1 MAVNMKLGVDLGSF
15 NSGINQAKAQ
25 LKTFDAALKSAES
38 QFKATGDAESAL
50 TTKMSALSSK
60 LSTQKRIVDDYRR
73 ALETMTKNNVDPLSN
88 AYQKMQKEMLLAE
101 AAMYDTQAALN
112 ELNSSEQ
119 QAAVSAD
126 QLTKSVNG
134 IGKKMS
140 LDQVISGINKITDGL
155 ENAAKKAVNF
165 GATLFRE
172 IMEQAG
178 EADDIL
184 TKSIE
189 YGYTPER
196 YQAMTKL
203 AATWAETSVEA
214 IVKARERVQNNIG
227 DITDVLLGI
236 GVDPYKNKKKI
247 LGTDRYTGELK
258 DWEDVFWEAGDAL
271 LHLGRGYEQTQ
282 KAQDI
287 FGRKWEELMPMFQMG
302 REEYEKTLNAEEVN
316 AAETIERLA
325 KLNDTVNALKLDFST
340 LEKEVLA
347 GMAPALTAGAEAL
360 NGVIS
365 SLLAYLQKPE
375 GQKMLED
382 MGTAVSGLFEDLGKI
397 DPEQVVAGFSEVFTK
412 ITDGVQWLAQNSGS
426 VVTALESI
434 VLGWGALKLTGGAL
448 EIVKLIN
455 GLTSLGGGNLGGAA
469 GQVMLNLGGKLAFN
483 GIESTLGTNIGSVIA
498 SALTSTPMTVMIA
511 AASIGALAHAIYTVV
526 NGGDPLQQFLADSG
540 IEEDRAKQIAED
552 MRSAYNPFDTKA
564 NERATRMLKQ
574 LITGEKEEPP
584 EIEVKPVPEEGASE
598 NIAEQI
604 GEVTVPVNLRVNMG
618 GGAFSGGGGGGG
630 QADYFM
636 DTLFGSFRPGYAN
649 GIAYVPNKRLAWLH
663 PGETVTPARA
673 VESRS
678 FNSNLYV
685 ERMIMNNGTD
695 AAGLASAMAA
705 AQRRTMSGYGS

>member
-155 ENAAKKAVNF
+155 ENAAKKAVDF

-360 NGVIS
+360 NGVLSELIE
-365 SLLAYLQKPE
+365 YLQKPE
-375 GQKMLED
+375 GQEMLNKLGES
-382 MGTAVSGLFEDLGKI
+382 VSSLFNDL
-397 DPEQVVAGFSEVFTK
+397 TK
-412 ITDGVQWLAQNSGS
+412 INPEDVVSNFVTVFDQLTKGLEFLANNWDKVVNGIKEIGIAFGLLKIGEGV
-426 VVTALESI
+426 LEG
-434 VLGWGALKLTGGAL
+434 LR
-448 EIVKLIN
+448 LIN
-455 GLTSLGGGNLGGAA
+455 GFKNLTGAGGGDQTQTTGTKTGGLNSKIMNGIGAMVVVDWDPSRVREIEKETGSKRDALAKYLDELNGSNLYELQQEWENNKTKNSGGNFLK
-469 GQVMLNLGGKLAFN
+469 QVMDSPKNLAEVVWGWITGKGTAGDWSGEN
-483 GIESTLGTNIGSVIA
+483 GDDWSVKVKPEAEEGS
-498 SALTSTPMTVMIA
+498 
-511 AASIGALAHAIYTVV
+511 
-526 NGGDPLQQFLADSG
+526 
-540 IEEDRAKQIAED
+540 AED
-552 MRSAYNPFDTKA
+552 LA
-564 NERATRMLKQ
+564 Q
-574 LITGEKEEPP
+574 
-584 EIEVKPVPEEGASE
+584 
-598 NIAEQI
+598 QI

-636 DTLFGSFRPGYAN
+636 DSLFGSFRPGYAN

-678 FNSNLYV
+678 YNSNLYV